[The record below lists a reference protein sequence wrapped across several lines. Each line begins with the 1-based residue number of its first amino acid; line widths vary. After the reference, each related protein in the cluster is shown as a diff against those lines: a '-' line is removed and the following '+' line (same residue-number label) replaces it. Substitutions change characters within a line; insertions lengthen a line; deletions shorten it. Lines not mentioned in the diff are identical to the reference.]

1 MHIAVFALLI
11 GVLIIPLGM
20 DGIDGKIGM
29 MPVDQKIIKADMQS
43 FLPEDVHMLLD
54 EIPPGGSIC
63 APVIRIH
70 QIKIPYGEH

>member
-1 MHIAVFALLI
+1 
-11 GVLIIPLGM
+11 M

-54 EIPPGGSIC
+54 KIPPGGSIC
-63 APVIRIH
+63 APVIRILR
-70 QIKIPYGEH
+70 IKIPYGEH